1 MHFGEHEITDPYRLL
16 KRVPLKIEIH
26 KGRWITYK
34 MDSQTFASFLQVLQE
49 IHKVNSQEQAVY
61 YEAIRNINNGARIM
75 DYLLEWSSLRHYVN
89 LFAFEEIDLTALG
102 LMTEFDFID
111 IGVAEIDMNNMM
123 LLGMY
128 CNLSTSAVRAQSG

>member
-1 MHFGEHEITDPYRLL
+1 
-16 KRVPLKIEIH
+16 
-26 KGRWITYK
+26 

-75 DYLLEWSSLRHYVN
+75 DYLLEWSHLRHYVN